1 MSRGERS
8 PAARRDW
15 GSDDTGSTI
24 LHVDMDA
31 FFAAVELLERPDLV
45 GRPVIVGGD
54 QRGVVLSA
62 TYEARA
68 FGVHSAMPVSRARAL
83 CPQAVV
89 LPPHHERYSQASR
102 HVMRILG
109 DVTPVV
115 EQVSIDEAFLDVSG
129 ARRRLGTP
137 VRIAQQVRERVHR
150 ELGIPA
156 SVGVAATKFVAK
168 LASGHAK
175 PDGLLLVPREATVP
189 FLHSLPVGA
198 LWGVGDK
205 TRDRLRGFGVD
216 TVAELAALPVRS
228 LHRMVGVASGQ
239 RLHELANGIDPRRV
253 EVTRVEK
260 SVGHETTFAVDLTE
274 RTGLESVLLDQSHR
288 VAARLRSRS
297 MLTRTVAIKVRFADF
312 RTISRSRGVDATDV
326 AHDVFT
332 VARELLDRVDIPPS
346 GVRLLGV
353 RAENLVAG
361 SDGVQLQLG
370 GGDQRREAE
379 SAMDAVRQ
387 RFGTGALRPAALLDG
402 TAEGPAAT
410 ARDEGDGRLSPGPR
424 AN

>member
-1 MSRGERS
+1 
-8 PAARRDW
+8 
-15 GSDDTGSTI
+15 
-24 LHVDMDA
+24 
-31 FFAAVELLERPDLV
+31 
-45 GRPVIVGGD
+45 
-54 QRGVVLSA
+54 
-62 TYEARA
+62 
-68 FGVHSAMPVSRARAL
+68 
-83 CPQAVV
+83 
-89 LPPHHERYSQASR
+89 
-102 HVMRILG
+102 
-109 DVTPVV
+109 
-115 EQVSIDEAFLDVSG
+115 
-129 ARRRLGTP
+129 
-137 VRIAQQVRERVHR
+137 
-150 ELGIPA
+150 
-156 SVGVAATKFVAK
+156 
-168 LASGHAK
+168 
-175 PDGLLLVPREATVP
+175 
-189 FLHSLPVGA
+189 
-198 LWGVGDK
+198 
-205 TRDRLRGFGVD
+205 
-216 TVAELAALPVRS
+216 
-228 LHRMVGVASGQ
+228 MVGVASGQ

-326 AHDVFT
+326 AHEVFT
-332 VARELLDRVDIPPS
+332 VARELLDRVDLPPA

-387 RFGTGALRPAALLDG
+387 RFGTGALRPAALLDASAG
-402 TAEGPAAT
+402 GSAAPAT
-410 ARDEGDGRLSPGPR
+410 DEGDGRLSPGPR